1 MAVEWPAWELQGY
14 GSAAPAPEHAAAGDP
29 DVLLGLEAPPPR
41 LDPLGPWFS
50 ARLTFASG
58 ARIDVLVTVSDDGLT
73 VEDMRADPPLTLDGM
88 ATLARWID
96 GPLDEACR
104 LATGR
109 PRKGRPTLDLHPEP
123 ESAQGADRDA
133 AGDEVIAARRAE
145 DAEAAPVDA
154 VVRGD
159 GVLCGPGSGPGD
171 DDRTAVAGIAAP
183 VAAVYNRHPKPSG
196 STEPGAPT
204 AAAVAPPAVLTRSRT
219 TERRKLAA
227 DAYRAAQRDGRDP
240 VLAVMNATG
249 RNRRRA
255 LRLIAGA
262 RDEGFLTPRHNK
274 R

>member
-1 MAVEWPAWELQGY
+1 MEWPAWELQGC
-14 GSAAPAPEHAAAGDP
+14 GSAAPVPEPTTLGDLGGP
-29 DVLLGLEAPPPR
+29 LGLEDPPPR

-58 ARIDVLVTVSDDGLT
+58 ARIEVLVTVSDDGLT

-109 PRKGRPTLDLHPEP
+109 PRKGRQALELYPEP
-123 ESAQGADRDA
+123 GSAPGVDPDA
-133 AGDEVIAARRAE
+133 VGDEVIAARRAE
-145 DAEAAPVDA
+145 EAEAAPVDA

-159 GVLCGPGSGPGD
+159 GVLCGPGTGPGD
-171 DDRTAVAGIAAP
+171 AERTAAAALAAP
-183 VAAVYNRHPKPSG
+183 AAAVYERTPKPAG
-196 STEPGAPT
+196 STESARSTRP
-204 AAAVAPPAVLTRSRT
+204 AAAPPAVLTRSRT

-227 DAYRAAQRDGRDP
+227 DAYRAAQRDGQDP